1 MLAKNFEKRISAKQ
15 AYDHPWIK
23 KFCGKVRVSKR
34 KAIKI
39 FQNIDKYKP
48 INKFQHATWVLI
60 VSRFADKKE
69 KRDIKSI
76 FEALDTDADGEL
88 TPEDL

>member
-1 MLAKNFEKRISAKQ
+1 
-15 AYDHPWIK
+15 
-23 KFCGKVRVSKR
+23 
-34 KAIKI
+34 
-39 FQNIDKYKP
+39 
-48 INKFQHATWVLI
+48 LI

>member
-1 MLAKNFEKRISAKQ
+1 
-15 AYDHPWIK
+15 
-23 KFCGKVRVSKR
+23 
-34 KAIKI
+34 
-39 FQNIDKYKP
+39 
-48 INKFQHATWVLI
+48 
-60 VSRFADKKE
+60 VSRFADKQE